1 MTNKTVLMKGVK
13 YLSGSLPLLFLGPV
27 FINSCFKN
35 QSHPLYPYLLVLAIL
50 ICVYAVYLGFKGV
63 KTIVS
68 SMFDKH

>member
-1 MTNKTVLMKGVK
+1 MTNKTILMKGVK

-35 QSHPLYPYLLVLAIL
+35 QGHPLYPYLLVLAVL

>member
-1 MTNKTVLMKGVK
+1 MKGVK